1 MLWILNPRKFEGHF
15 LLFSPV
21 ADKHRGFRVRKQ
33 KLNYYYYLVMLKN
46 QDDDDDVI
54 CFKG

>member
-33 KLNYYYYLVMLKN
+33 KLNYYYYYLVMLKN
-46 QDDDDDVI
+46 QDDDVI